1 MSIKIENF
9 IRTLHESSKTWGV
22 QDQLTA
28 MDILWNSYINACP
41 IDGGMVQQAEKALC
55 PIIDELS
62 DEAAD
67 SIMESMAELWV
78 VYQKAAFFEG
88 VRIGVSLFADSAL
101 GKKITHPLT

>member
-1 MSIKIENF
+1 MNEYTKDFVSMLEKA
-9 IRTLHESSKTWGV
+9 HQKWGV

-41 IDGGMVQQAEKALC
+41 IDGGMVQQAEKALY

-67 SIMESMAELWV
+67 SIMESMAEFWV

-101 GKKITHPLT
+101 GKK